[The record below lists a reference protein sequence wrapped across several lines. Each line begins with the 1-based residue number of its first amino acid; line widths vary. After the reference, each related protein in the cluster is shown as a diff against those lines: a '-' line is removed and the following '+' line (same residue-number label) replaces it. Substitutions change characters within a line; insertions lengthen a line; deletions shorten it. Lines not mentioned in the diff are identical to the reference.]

1 MNQIIKN
8 DIEQYFKQIRLL
20 LPILGKEE
28 RKFLSDFKVTVEEY
42 AEHQTGC
49 CLEDVKER
57 FGEPEDVV
65 HDYVTM
71 LDQFQLCKRINL
83 RNLIKRAIFIMLLL
97 IIILVLY
104 RMIVFQDAYQQAIDG
119 MASYAVS
126 VIE

>member
-1 MNQIIKN
+1 MKQTTK
-8 DIEQYFKQIRLL
+8 DELRQYFKQIRLL

-42 AEHQTGC
+42 AENQTGC
-49 CLEDVKER
+49 NLDDIKER

-65 HDYVTM
+65 HEYISM

-83 RNLIKRAIFIMLLL
+83 RKLIKRTLFIILLL
-97 IIILVLY
+97 AIILVLY
-104 RMIVFQDAYQQAIDG
+104 RMILIQDAYQQAIDG